1 MPGQESENS
10 NPDIMDAYAGVL
22 HGDDNADMPP
32 LPENADSSELL
43 DYMVLVLSRRLHVEK
58 AFKGGYMLNQLLG
71 NNSRMTYDVDFSIHL
86 KEDYEQVKHVL
97 QEIADQFMN
106 MGIIKDYKLKDTIEE
121 RMSGGIDFYGDD
133 GRKILGA
140 DVGLH
145 DIHWGI
151 RQYQISVAV
160 VQGFEI
166 ERMLSDKL
174 IAILSRKRFRRTKDL
189 YDFFAIICSFDCDYQ
204 KLSEYIKR
212 RGNAEWENIPFSDV
226 VLIEYKKAWEKL
238 ILRSSVT
245 GEALYKPEFST
256 VIQQFY
262 KIALPLK
269 AEIDF
274 QFWDHLKQELR

>member
-58 AFKGGYMLNQLLG
+58 AFSGYMLNQLLG

-151 RQYQISVAV
+151 KQYTFKIACVN
-160 VQGFEI
+160 GFET

-174 IAILSRKRFRRTKDL
+174 IAIMSRKRFRRTKDL
-189 YDFFAIICSFDCDYQ
+189 YDFFILTSHFDFNYQ
-204 KLSEYIKR
+204 KLQEYVKR
-212 RGNAEWENIPFSDV
+212 RGTAEWDNIPFSDI
-226 VLIEYKKAWEKL
+226 VLAEYKKAWDKL
-238 ILRSSVT
+238 FLLSLDGSV
-245 GEALYKPEFST
+245 LPKPEFNT
-256 VIQQFY
+256 VLLQY
-262 KIALPLK
+262 YAIALPLK
-269 AEIDF
+269 EGAKFEL
-274 QFWDHLKQELR
+274 WNHRELRLI